1 MRARAQR
8 GLTLIELL
16 LGLAIAAV
24 LAMPLAAMFQGASSS
39 AVTTRAALDLNADAR
54 FALDRIVQTA
64 AVPARISS
72 GTPVTDS
79 GAAAWLAPFGYAV
92 VKGNLVETN
101 GARTSIIA
109 ANVTA
114 FRLSAPEVGDGQ
126 PILKIELTLQA
137 QGNSVSASR
146 SVRAGTAF

>member
-1 MRARAQR
+1 
-8 GLTLIELL
+8 
-16 LGLAIAAV
+16 
-24 LAMPLAAMFQGASSS
+24 
-39 AVTTRAALDLNADAR
+39 
-54 FALDRIVQTA
+54 
-64 AVPARISS
+64 
-72 GTPVTDS
+72 
-79 GAAAWLAPFGYAV
+79 V

-126 PILKIELTLQA
+126 PTLKIELTLQA